1 MIPRSGRST
10 GERIGYPFQYS
21 WASLVARL
29 LVAQLVNNPPPMRET
44 WVRSLGWEDS
54 PGEGK
59 GYPLQYSPLENSM
72 EYSPWGHKE
81 SYMTEQ
87 LSLSLQVTLVV
98 KNSLANAGDLRDTVS
113 IPGLGRSPG
122 EGHGNPLQ
130 FSCLENPLDKGAC
143 WATSMHSQGQT
154 RLKQLTTLHTHLT
167 CNTSVLICVVLVLK
181 TL

>member
-1 MIPRSGRST
+1 M
-10 GERIGYPFQYS
+10 
-21 WASLVARL
+21 V
-29 LVAQLVNNPPPMRET
+29 QLVNPTCNVGDPGLIPG
-44 WVRSLGWEDS
+44 LGRYT
-54 PGEGK
+54 GEGI
-59 GYPLQYSPLENSM
+59 GYPLQYSALENSM
-72 EYSPWGHKE
+72 DYGPWVHKE
-81 SYMTEQ
+81 SDMTEP
-87 LSLSLQVTLVV
+87 LSLSLQVTLI
-98 KNSLANAGDLRDTVS
+98 KNSPTNAGDLRDTVS

-154 RLKQLTTLHTHLT
+154 QLKQLTTLHTHLT